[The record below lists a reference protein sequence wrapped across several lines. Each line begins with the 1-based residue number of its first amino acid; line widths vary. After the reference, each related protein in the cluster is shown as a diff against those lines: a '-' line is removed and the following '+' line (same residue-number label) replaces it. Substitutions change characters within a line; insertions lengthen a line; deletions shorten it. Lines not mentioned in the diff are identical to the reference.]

1 MENVFKDIRTE
12 LKKFENE
19 RENVIAVSREV
30 IKLSKLII
38 YSIHRKDIKNAEG
51 LIKEIKGTVKKI
63 DNKHYD
69 TKIDCVAFQEYVEA
83 LCYYEFVKKGR
94 IPGYKELGVDVEHY
108 LLGLCD
114 LTGEL
119 GRKAVNDIINK
130 DYKNVLKIREIVS
143 NIYFGFLS
151 LDLRN
156 NELRVKADSIKYNLK
171 KIEDLILELKLK
183 GKV

>member
-1 MENVFKDIRTE
+1 MESIFKNIRTE

-19 RENVIAVSREV
+19 RENVIAISREV

-38 YSIHRKDIKNAEG
+38 YSIHRNDVKDAEG
-51 LIKEIKGTVKKI
+51 LIKEIKITIKKL

-83 LCYYEFVKKGR
+83 LCYYEFVKNGK

-130 DYKNVLKIREIVS
+130 NYKNVLKIKEVVS
-143 NIYFGFLS
+143 NIYYGFLS

-171 KIEDLILELKLK
+171 KIEDLTLELKLK
-183 GKV
+183 GMI